1 MNKNL
6 KPAIVLGVICLVVAI
21 LIGGINLI
29 TAPEMERQLIAAAN
43 KAKAEV
49 LPSANV
55 ETFGENILSEIKTNN
70 ADIPE
75 EITAIYKADTGYV
88 FESNV
93 KGHSPNLIIMCGI
106 SNDGK
111 ITGVKD
117 VANGETKDFW
127 AKAASILIGEKS
139 SYKGTNASNLTP
151 QLVSGATESSTG
163 IYSAVKVSVKTFNII
178 KGNATDE
185 EEKEPVIEDITT
197 PKVESTVEEILARAK
212 AMYDGEVT
220 LESYDVYRAD
230 PTTVAVYKNSADG
243 SFVFH
248 LATRTQYTPLETEAL
263 ILVDSTG
270 KVLKV
275 EILNW
280 VVGHGVD
287 YTPEYLNSFIG
298 KNKYHTDDIDIVAG
312 ATGTS
317 NNLIIA
323 LKNALFD
330 VFGSISATDEE
341 IDELAYKVIP
351 YGESLEKM
359 ELPENSPETVKKMYR
374 IKSGRGYVFFV
385 STKTQ
390 YAPVETE
397 AFVYTD
403 INGKVMNVYIA
414 SWVVGHNVY
423 PSDSYVD
430 GLKGKT
436 IEQLRGQDEE
446 KKVDQV
452 AGATGTSAHL
462 EHAIADA
469 LTLVPEHTNYSLIG
483 IIAISVVAVI
493 SISVAVI
500 SFLRRRVRR

>member
-185 EEKEPVIEDITT
+185 EEEIVIDTSPQVKHKEEVED
-197 PKVESTVEEILARAK
+197 LAK

-220 LESYDVYRAD
+220 LTSYYVYNPD
-230 PTTVAVYKNSADG
+230 STTIAVYNNAEDG
-243 SFVFH
+243 SFVFY

-275 EILNW
+275 NILEW
-280 VVGHGVD
+280 IVGGD
-287 YTPEYLNSFIG
+287 APQFTPDYLNSFIG

-351 YGESLEKM
+351 CGESLEKM
-359 ELPENSPETVKKMYR
+359 ELPENAPETVKKMYR
-374 IKSGRGYVFFV
+374 IKSGRGYVFFI
-385 STKTQ
+385 STATDR
-390 YAPVETE
+390 APYETE

-403 INGKVMNVYIA
+403 INGKIMDVEIIG
-414 SWVVGHNVY
+414 WVVGHNVY